1 LAVSNVKVMIMRAV
15 LIMIAE

>member
-1 LAVSNVKVMIMRAV
+1 VSNVKVMIMRAV